1 MGRLQYLNFLHA
13 QKTCAILMSDV
24 IACHAGALVAYLL
37 KNRSLERTSK
47 QLVSIAGVV
56 GVNLVM
62 GGIQETSIDNIGTPF

>member
-1 MGRLQYLNFLHA
+1 M
-13 QKTCAILMSDV
+13 
-24 IACHAGALVAYLL
+24 AYLL

-62 GGIQETSIDNIGTPF
+62 GGIQETSIDNIGMYLTRHQCILCLKADCLR